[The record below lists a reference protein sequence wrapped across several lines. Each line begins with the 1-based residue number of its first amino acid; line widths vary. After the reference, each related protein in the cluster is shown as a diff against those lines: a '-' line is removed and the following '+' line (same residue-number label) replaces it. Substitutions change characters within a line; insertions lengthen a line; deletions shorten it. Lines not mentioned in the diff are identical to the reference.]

1 MRRCVQ
7 MARRNTAART
17 RFPRPM
23 PTSPLRPAAALPA
36 LVLFAVLALAS
47 LTGADPPSAALAR
60 VAAVL
65 DSSQASVLWGVVVA
79 DARTG
84 EVLFSRNP
92 ERPLLPA
99 SNQKVLTVAV
109 ALDRLGADFRYRTPL
124 LFDGTEEANGQ
135 GGGTVLRGTFG
146 IVGAGD
152 PSFGSAELDGPDP
165 LDAWAAALRAR
176 GVVRMEGTLVGD
188 DDRFDDNPYAEGWDV
203 DYLTVQAGRYLGAPI
218 GALSYRDNL
227 ATVRFGPGPADAS
240 VAPEGA
246 LTVRRRDR
254 ATDRT
259 RGLGTGLRRLP
270 GTGIVEISGTVGRRE
285 GDLALPVDDPTRFT
299 LDAFALALARAGI
312 DTSGLTRADVD
323 DLPRRPDWRGAD
335 TLAVHTSPPL
345 SDILSV
351 LGTRSNNFYA
361 EQVFRTLSDGGSAR
375 GSQAVV
381 RGFLSAGGDT
391 TGLSMFDGSGLSRKN
406 LVTARMLST
415 TLLRMYRR
423 PDVDTFF
430 GALPYPGEAGGTL
443 EYRLEGVPVRAKTGS
458 LSHVRALSGYV
469 RTASGR
475 DLAFVMLAN
484 NYTTS
489 NAKVVG
495 VVDRLVRALAGG
507 V

>member
-1 MRRCVQ
+1 
-7 MARRNTAART
+7 MARRNTAAWA

-23 PTSPLRPAAALPA
+23 PTSPLRPAVALPT
-36 LVLFAVLALAS
+36 LVLFALLALAS

-65 DSSQASVLWGVVVA
+65 DSSEASVLWGVVVA

-84 EVLFSRNP
+84 EVLFSRNA
-92 ERPLLPA
+92 ERPLMPA

-124 LFDGTEEANGQ
+124 LFQGTEEAAGT
-135 GGGTVLRGTFG
+135 GTGGTVLRGTFG

-152 PSFGSAELDGPDP
+152 PSFGSLEAGGPDP

-188 DDRFDDNPYAEGWDV
+188 DDRFDDNPYAEGWDM
-203 DYLTVQAGRYLGAPI
+203 DYLTTQAGRYLGAPI

-227 ATVRFGPGPADAS
+227 VTVRLGPGPTEAT
-240 VAPEGA
+240 VTPEGA

-259 RGLGTGLRRLP
+259 RGIGTGLRRLP
-270 GTGIVEISGTVGRRE
+270 GTGVVEISGTVGRRDAVLE
-285 GDLALPVDDPTRFT
+285 LPVDDPTRFA

-312 DTSGLTRADVD
+312 DTSALKRVDVD
-323 DLPRRPDWRGAD
+323 DLPERPDWRGAD

-345 SDILSV
+345 AALLAL
-351 LGTRSNNFYA
+351 LGTQSNNFYA
-361 EQVFRTLSDGGSAR
+361 EQVFRTLSDVGTAR

-381 RGFLSAGGDT
+381 RGFLAAGGDT

-415 TLLRMYRR
+415 TLLRMARR
-423 PDVDTFF
+423 PDVDAFF
-430 GALPYPGEAGGTL
+430 RALPYPGEAGGTL

-458 LSHVRALSGYV
+458 LTHARALSGYV

-475 DLAFVMLAN
+475 DLAFAVLAN
-484 NYTTS
+484 NYTAS
-489 NAKVVG
+489 NARVVG
-495 VVDRLVRALAGG
+495 VIDRLVRALAGM
-507 V
+507 